1 MSSNHTSDNPEP
13 ESDDLLP
20 EYHFDYTKAKPN
32 RFAPQTVR
40 VVKLDT
46 DVSAVFTNAEQVNS
60 VLRALISTMPPVKPA
75 A

>member
-1 MSSNHTSDNPEP
+1 MEP
-13 ESDDLLP
+13 ETNLEDDLRP
-20 EYHFDYTKAKPN
+20 EYGAEVFENGVRGKYYSRFMEGAKL
-32 RFAPQTVR
+32 VR
-40 VVKLDT
+40 LDP